1 MARVPDVAPSEGG
14 GSLMVAWRL
23 DGRSVLVVGGGKVAA
38 GRVKL
43 ALDAS
48 ARVHVVAP
56 TLGAELRPRLA
67 RGEIVW
73 TADGFQEQHLEGVDL
88 VLSCLDD
95 LDESATIA
103 ALARARRIPVNCA
116 DHPPLCDFWFA
127 SVHRDG
133 PLQIALSTNG
143 QGPALGSRLV
153 RELVESLPPGL
164 GGALA
169 AFGRLRQRV
178 REITPGPDAG
188 PRRMTWLADLA
199 RRWSWED
206 LASLDDDVID
216 ALGTTY
222 AAGLPAPEGRPRPMV
237 PARTGRVRL
246 VGAGPG
252 DPGLLTV
259 AAREALETADLVLAD
274 RLVSPEILDLVR
286 GELRIARK
294 LPGRAQEAQ
303 DELDA
308 WTIEAAKAGRDVVR
322 LKCGD
327 PFVFGRGGEE
337 LVALAAHGLDAEV
350 VPGVSA
356 ALSAPVLAGIPT
368 TMRGHADRI
377 LVLTATGRELARPAP
392 PAFDDAT
399 TYVFL
404 MGVHRLD
411 ALVADLLGAGFPPS
425 WPAAIVESASRPGQ
439 RTVRAP
445 LAALAARAAE
455 QGVAAPATVVVG
467 RVVDALASAAAP
479 LAAVG

>member
-1 MARVPDVAPSEGG
+1 MARVPDVAPAEGG

-23 DGRSVLVVGGGKVAA
+23 EGRRVLVVGGGKVAA

-43 ALDAS
+43 ALDAT
-48 ARVHVVAP
+48 AHVHVVAP

-67 RGEIVW
+67 RGELAW
-73 TADGFQEQHLEGVDL
+73 TEGTFAPEHLDGVDL

-95 LDESATIA
+95 LDESAVIA

-143 QGPALGSRLV
+143 QGPALGARLV
-153 RELVESLPPGL
+153 RELVDALPDGI
-164 GGALA
+164 GGAIE

-178 REITPGPDAG
+178 REVTPTADAG
-188 PRRMTWLADLA
+188 PRRMAWLTDLA
-199 RRWSWED
+199 RRWTWED
-206 LASLDDDVID
+206 LAALDDATIA
-216 ALGTTY
+216 ALAGTY
-222 AAGLPAPEGRPRPMV
+222 AAGAPAPDGPPRPAES
-237 PARTGRVRL
+237 ARRGRVRL

-252 DPGLLTV
+252 DPRLLTV

-274 RLVSPEILDLVR
+274 RLVSPEILDLVQ

-294 LPGRAQEAQ
+294 LAGRAQEAQ

-308 WTIEAAKAGRDVVR
+308 WTIEAAQAGRDVVR

-350 VPGVSA
+350 IPGVSSALA
-356 ALSAPVLAGIPT
+356 APLVAGIPT
-368 TMRGHADRI
+368 TMRGYADRL
-377 LVLTATGRELARPAP
+377 LVLTATGRDLARPEP
-392 PAFDDAT
+392 PAFDAGT

-404 MGVHRLD
+404 MGVHKLD
-411 ALVADLLGAGFPPS
+411 ALVADLVGAGFPPS
-425 WPAAIVESASRPGQ
+425 WPAAIVASATRPEQ
-439 RTVRAP
+439 RSARST
-445 LAALAARAAE
+445 LADLPALAAAE
-455 QGVAAPATVVVG
+455 GFAAPATIVIG
-467 RVVDALASAAAP
+467 RVVDALAEAAAP